1 MSAGASMVKSLEL
14 QLDNKHDGVKPALQ
28 GRSRQRQSEL
38 INAGIK
44 LLCKK
49 NISEISIIE
58 LTGTCGYTV
67 GTFYSR
73 FDDKES
79 FFFAVQ
85 EAAVAKMVFLIR
97 DGFSDQKWKTATAE
111 EIFANLVNIT
121 VDVLE
126 SELRGVVKESI
137 LASCSNKKIWIPIR
151 ECGRQMAKIIS
162 KLLTPLY
169 LEDKPEESQKSVQF
183 GLQMFYGTLVQ
194 AAINNPGPVKL
205 EDPEFRENLTRMLT
219 QYVKLKS

>member
-1 MSAGASMVKSLEL
+1 MSAGTGMGKSLNL
-14 QLDNKHDGVKPALQ
+14 QLDSKHDGVKPALQ

-44 LLCKK
+44 LLCEK

-58 LTGTCGYTV
+58 LTATCGYTV

-73 FDDKES
+73 FDDKDS

-85 EAAVAKMVFLIR
+85 EAAVAKMVSLIKE
-97 DGFSDQKWKTATAE
+97 GFSDPAWKTASAE
-111 EIFANLVNIT
+111 EIFANLVDIT

-137 LASCSNKKIWIPIR
+137 LASCSNQKIWIPIR
-151 ECGRQMAKIIS
+151 ECGRQMAKIILE
-162 KLLTPLY
+162 LLEPLY
-169 LEDKPEESQKSVQF
+169 LENEPEESIKSIQF

-219 QYVKLKS
+219 QYAKLKP